1 MNLENIVLRE
11 RNHMRKKNHF
21 MIPFILN
28 SQDRQFYK
36 DRKLI
41 NCSLVLGV
49 LGEKWVVTA
58 NEHRTSYLGDKK
70 LF

>member
-1 MNLENIVLRE
+1 
-11 RNHMRKKNHF
+11 

-58 NEHRTSYLGDKK
+58 NEHRTSYLGDKQLLK
-70 LF
+70 